1 MPNNYQST
9 KLTDLKLSD
18 QVFTIGDFQ
27 YNLSSVQMLDS
38 DEVGQLEIVETLNAI
53 LKALKNGETSK

>member
-38 DEVGQLEIVETLNAI
+38 DEVGQLEIIETLNAI

>member
-18 QVFTIGDFQ
+18 QVFTIVDSQ

-53 LKALKNGETSK
+53 LKALKKIIKI

>member
-9 KLTDLKLSD
+9 KLNDLKLSD

>member
-53 LKALKNGETSK
+53 LKALKNGEISK